1 MDRITR
7 FSLKNGAAIVII
19 AILVMVGGL
28 WSAANLRKESMPDV
42 NIPVVAVVTPYPGA
56 APADVYDNVT
66 EPLEKAL
73 RGVAGVKK
81 VSAQS
86 NDSVS
91 MVVAEF
97 SYSQDMEKAET
108 DVTKAITG
116 IKLPENSV
124 KPTVS
129 RISFGSSPVLKI
141 AVMSDEKNAESL
153 RTSVREDVLPAL
165 KGVEGVGDA
174 RLAADAPYAVRIQ
187 LDPKKLKKKGL
198 TAESVVQQ
206 LQAANLSFPVGAV
219 DLGKT
224 QEPIRVGGTMDSVKD
239 VKNFKVA
246 VYPNQNAMMGE
257 AFAQIGQGMG
267 SLGKAVGG
275 LAQGMGSGFS
285 AVGQGMGALGAG
297 VGQVGQA
304 TGQVAMQAGLINGIQ
319 QIEGQMYSLKYD
331 TLPALKAAASQVPV
345 GYAAV
350 RPDPGADRP
359 DRGRGDPWHAEDI
372 KNMQSQIT
380 ASQQQLAKQSKNQPK
395 APAASSSGM
404 RMPSGGMSMPS
415 SSASG
420 MTPKITTVKLSEVAK
435 VTYGPADGSVGS
447 RANGYPAALIDVI
460 KAQDANT
467 VQVTGKVRDEMD
479 KLAKDLPGVAKVEYV
494 YDAAHGINASIE
506 GMLREGILGAIFAV
520 IVILL
525 FLRNWRA
532 TLIAAVSIP
541 LSILIAMAALGQ
553 TGITLNVMTL
563 GGLTVAIGR
572 VVDDAIVVIENIF
585 RHLQGGA
592 PRDAE
597 TIRKAT
603 AEVSSAITSST
614 LTTVA
619 VFVPLGLVSGIIG
632 KIFQPFAW
640 TVGISLLASLLVA
653 VTVVPLM
660 AKWMLLRGKLPKHR
674 DEVADPSRSTVFYR
688 GLLGWSLDHRW
699 AVVAIAV
706 ALFVGSLALLPYIG
720 TGFVPETK
728 EKYLTASVE
737 YPEGTKSEVVDKT
750 VAKVERVLGN
760 TKDVDFYQVTVG
772 STSSNVGMGS
782 ELGGTNKAQLFVRL
796 DPEADTEKV
805 MRVLRA
811 KTAALHGG
819 GDQGHLQRAE
829 RGRWDRLA
837 GSHRDRR

>member
-141 AVMSDEKNAESL
+141 AVMSDEKHAEGL
-153 RTSVREDVLPAL
+153 RASVREDVLPAL

-239 VKNFKVA
+239 IKNFKVA

-267 SLGKAVGG
+267 ALGKAVGG

-331 TLPALKAAASQVPV
+331 TLPALKAAASQVPS
-345 GYAAV
+345 GTPQYAQLQGQIAY
-350 RPDPGADRP
+350 
-359 DRGRGDPWHAEDI
+359 DRGCRDPRHAEDR
-372 KNMQSQIT
+372 QGH
-380 ASQQQLAKQSKNQPK
+380 AVPDHRLA
-395 APAASSSGM
+395 AAAREAVEEPAEGPDRVASSGM
-404 RMPSGGMSMPS
+404 RMPSGGMSMPVLRRPR
-415 SSASG
+415 G
-420 MTPKITTVKLSEVAK
+420 LTPKITTVKLSEVAK

-447 RANGYPAALIDVI
+447 RANGQPGRAHRRH
-460 KAQDANT
+460 
-467 VQVTGKVRDEMD
+467 QVAGRQHGAGDRRRSARRWTRSPR
-479 KLAKDLPGVAKVEYV
+479 DLPGDAKVEYV
-494 YDAAHGINASIE
+494 YDAATGINASIE
-506 GMLREGILGAIFAV
+506 GMLREGVLGAIFAV

-532 TLIAAVSIP
+532 TLIATVSIP
-541 LSILIAMAALGQ
+541 LSILIAMAALGG

-585 RHLQGGA
+585 RHLQEGA

-632 KIFQPFAW
+632 KIFQPFA
-640 TVGISLLASLLVA
+640 
-653 VTVVPLM
+653 
-660 AKWMLLRGKLPKHR
+660 
-674 DEVADPSRSTVFYR
+674 
-688 GLLGWSLDHRW
+688 
-699 AVVAIAV
+699 
-706 ALFVGSLALLPYIG
+706 
-720 TGFVPETK
+720 
-728 EKYLTASVE
+728 
-737 YPEGTKSEVVDKT
+737 
-750 VAKVERVLGN
+750 
-760 TKDVDFYQVTVG
+760 
-772 STSSNVGMGS
+772 
-782 ELGGTNKAQLFVRL
+782 
-796 DPEADTEKV
+796 
-805 MRVLRA
+805 
-811 KTAALHGG
+811 
-819 GDQGHLQRAE
+819 
-829 RGRWDRLA
+829 
-837 GSHRDRR
+837 